1 MIQKLLPSF
10 KGSQKDGKE
19 YRTKKNKIKT
29 NMPWHYSYDLQ
40 AQSEDRMSE
49 QYFCWSEFVN

>member
-1 MIQKLLPSF
+1 MIWKLLPSF

-19 YRTKKNKIKT
+19 YRTKTINKNK
-29 NMPWHYSYDLQ
+29 HALALLYDLQ

>member
-1 MIQKLLPSF
+1 MIWKLLPSV
-10 KGSQKDGKE
+10 KGSQKYGEE
-19 YRTKKNKIKT
+19 YRTKKTKKNKHALALI
-29 NMPWHYSYDLQ
+29 YDLQ

>member
-1 MIQKLLPSF
+1 MIWKLLPSF

-19 YRTKKNKIKT
+19 YRTNKKNQT
-29 NMPWHYSYDLQ
+29 NKHALALIYDLQ

>member
-1 MIQKLLPSF
+1 MIWKLLPSV

-19 YRTKKNKIKT
+19 YRTKKINKNKHALALI
-29 NMPWHYSYDLQ
+29 YDLQ